1 MQWTNWITLLR
12 LFLVKFTKRERQ
24 GTAEESRGKSKPP
37 RERGDKR
44 HKGAGH
50 KNWKETSRQM
60 EKNSQNDTR
69 EWETHTERETG
80 RVSLI
85 TREEGLPR
93 WHISLIKRSCL
104 GESFNRAVVIQPNRH
119 GSVLIFISLTASLI
133 YSDVHRGRVEQDRT
147 ANCLLFKS
155 AVESV
160 TVCVHEC
167 MQKVCV
173 SVCVCVPFP
182 EVDCLQLVGHL
193 FLCDSSNPI
202 KTQERLTG
210 SGCQGNLC

>member
-1 MQWTNWITLLR
+1 MKGIREQDIKIGRRRQDRWRKI
-12 LFLVKFTKRERQ
+12 VKMTP
-24 GTAEESRGKSKPP
+24 KS
-37 RERGDKR
+37 
-44 HKGAGH
+44 
-50 KNWKETSRQM
+50 
-60 EKNSQNDTR
+60 EKH
-69 EWETHTERETG
+69 THRETG

-85 TREEGLPR
+85 TRQEGLPR

-104 GESFNRAVVIQPNRH
+104 GESFNRAVVIQPNRR

-133 YSDVHRGRVEQDRT
+133 YSDVRRGRVERDRT

-155 AVESV
+155 ALESV

-173 SVCVCVPFP
+173 RVWVCVPFP

-193 FLCDSSNPI
+193 VLCDSSNPI

-210 SGCQGNLC
+210 SGCQGNLCQTAQSERKPAHCV